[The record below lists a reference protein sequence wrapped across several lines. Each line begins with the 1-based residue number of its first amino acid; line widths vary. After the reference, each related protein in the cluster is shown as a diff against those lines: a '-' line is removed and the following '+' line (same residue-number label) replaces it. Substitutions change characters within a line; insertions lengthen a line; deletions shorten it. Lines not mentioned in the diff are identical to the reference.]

1 VTTAHV
7 QAASRQRLRS
17 IGDVLA
23 ELRPE
28 FPELTSSKLRFL
40 ESEGLVA
47 PARLPNGYRKYTER
61 HVQRLRL
68 VLTLQRDQYLP
79 LRVIK
84 EKLAAFDAGEDVL
97 RGSSQPAAID
107 LREDRG
113 AAGRPA
119 EQDPPSQ
126 EAQGDLRHR
135 IAELAGLTFE
145 PVDEHRTYGREEL
158 LASCGLSRSSLSE
171 IEDARLISPLP
182 SGRYDEDALIVAS
195 VAAQLIARGLEVR
208 HIKPTRHTV
217 ERELGTIDSMV
228 AIARKRRN
236 SGDAADQQGLV
247 DASQEIAGGF
257 LALHAALLRSA
268 LRSSL

>member
-1 VTTAHV
+1 
-7 QAASRQRLRS
+7 
-17 IGDVLA
+17 
-23 ELRPE
+23 
-28 FPELTSSKLRFL
+28 
-40 ESEGLVA
+40 VA

-97 RGSSQPAAID
+97 EGSPQAGAID
-107 LREDRG
+107 LREDRSTPG
-113 AAGRPA
+113 AA
-119 EQDPPSQ
+119 EQDAAQP
-126 EAQGDLRHR
+126 EAPGDLRHR

-145 PVDEHRTYGREEL
+145 QVDEPRSYGREEL
-158 LASCGLSRSSLSE
+158 LASCGLTRSSLSE

-247 DASQEIAGGF
+247 EASQEIAGGF